1 MIGLKQGDEGE
12 KVAYLQEL
20 LIASGH
26 LGTPPNEH
34 LEADGKYGS
43 KTVAAVRKAREAQ
56 GSPNP
61 GTPITGTAG
70 AQVMTEFVQKVSGV
84 K

>member
-1 MIGLKQGDEGE
+1 MIGLKQGDGGE

-20 LIASGH
+20 LIAAGH
-26 LGTPPNEH
+26 LDKDPG
-34 LEADGKYGS
+34 ADGKYGS
-43 KTVAAVRKAREAQ
+43 ETTAAVRKAREAQ
-56 GSPNP
+56 GSTKP

-70 AQVMTEFVQKVSGV
+70 GQVMKEFVEKVAGV